1 MLESSPPQL
10 RDARPL
16 TQSMLAGYTVPAVVI
31 RRFSATIRQK
41 FDTVCELDP
50 RILVIL
56 QGLDEFFAVLEHAI
70 DVTLSTNNPLLGKLI
85 EGHSTFWVLF

>member
-1 MLESSPPQL
+1 MLESSPSQL

-31 RRFSATIRQK
+31 RRFSAAIRQK

-56 QGLDEFFAVLEHAI
+56 QRLDEFFAVVEHAI
-70 DVTLSTNNPLLGKLI
+70 DVISSANNPLL
-85 EGHSTFWVLF
+85 